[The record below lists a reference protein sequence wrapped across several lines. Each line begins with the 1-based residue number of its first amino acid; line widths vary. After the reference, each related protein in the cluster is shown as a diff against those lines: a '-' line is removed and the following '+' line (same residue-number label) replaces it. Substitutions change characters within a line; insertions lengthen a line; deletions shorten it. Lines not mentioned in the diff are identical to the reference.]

1 MTKTKNT
8 FNLLLTFFTI
18 IIFIMFIY
26 LYSLFNSLKNYNSY
40 KKSFNSL
47 IYLDQSLNS
56 FLDKKDRFVNFDFP
70 VNNINSFGK
79 ILDLLLQ
86 KNLKKEFGDDFY
98 ESVIGMSSAYE
109 KKVELIERFKSRQST
124 NLNSIH
130 YIYELNQEFIK
141 SNKVKDE
148 LKILINSTLFMLM
161 QNFID
166 LNDNKTY
173 ILKNIKL
180 IKKKNKKL
188 DLKSLEFL
196 YIHLKKIL
204 ENIDYIKKINIDA
217 KSLNIKL
224 KLEKI
229 NTQLINKHEEQLF
242 YQILISLFFFISII
256 VVTFMIYKENR
267 KSSKIKN
274 ELFAFK
280 YAVEKSD
287 NSVVLTDANRNILY
301 VNDNFEKKTGFLKS
315 EIEGLN
321 PRVLGSKQT
330 TDETHKELNE
340 KLDAGEKWEGELINK
355 RKDGTLFYEKASI
368 LPIIIDNELRNY
380 LAIKLDITKYIE
392 QSETIKLSSI
402 AFNNIQEGVLIC
414 DVDKTIITVN
424 EAFEVITGYRKEELI
439 GKKPNIFKSNM
450 HDKIYYERMWNE
462 LDEKGRWK
470 GKIYNKR
477 KNGEIVPIWLNIS
490 VVKDSNNKITKYV
503 AVHTNLKEIIDS
515 QEKANF
521 LAYHDSLT
529 KLPNRVKLEENLEYS
544 ISFAA
549 RNNSNLFVLFID
561 LDRFKNINDTLGHGV
576 GDKLLVIVANR
587 IRKVLRETDTLAR
600 MGGDEFIVVLDSSV
614 NKKSAG
620 YVCEKILD
628 VIKELITID
637 NNTLTTSGSIG
648 VAMYPD
654 DGKDITTLIK
664 NADTAM
670 YHAKKLG
677 KDTYQYYDKQLS
689 LDVHE
694 QLNIEQALKDVI
706 EKEELFLNYQ
716 AQYELKTK
724 KIIAFEALVRWE
736 HPQLGFISP
745 EKFIAIAELTGDIIE
760 IGKFIFETA
769 CRDFTEFKKINKE
782 LKYIAINISSIQFRD
797 KNFVNDIFY
806 IVSKL
811 GLDPQEIEI
820 EITERHIIE
829 FSENNMET
837 INNLREL
844 GFRFSIDDF
853 GTGYSSLSY
862 LTKLP
867 IDVIKVDKSFIDGT
881 PNDNN
886 NVQISKAIVALSKS
900 LGYKV
905 IAEGIEYIE
914 QEEYLKTLD
923 CELGQGFLFSKPLSF
938 DNAVAFLK
946 K

>member
-18 IIFIMFIY
+18 IIFIMFFY

-47 IYLDQSLNS
+47 IYIDQSLNT
-56 FLDKKDRFVNFDFP
+56 FLDKKDKFVNFDLP
-70 VNNINSFGK
+70 MNNINNFGK
-79 ILDLLLQ
+79 TLDLLLQ

-141 SNKVKDE
+141 SKKIKDE

-188 DLKSLEFL
+188 DLRSLEFL
-196 YIHLKKIL
+196 YIHLEKIL
-204 ENIDYIKKINIDA
+204 ENIDYMKKINIDA

-424 EAFEVITGYRKEELI
+424 EAFEVITGYKKEELI

-462 LDEKGRWK
+462 LNEKGRWK

-503 AVHTNLKEIIDS
+503 AVHTSLKEIIDS

-561 LDRFKNINDTLGHGV
+561 LDRFKNINDTLGHGI

-724 KIIAFEALVRWE
+724 KVIAFEALVRWE

-806 IVSKL
+806 IISKL

>member
-47 IYLDQSLNS
+47 IYIDQSLNT
-56 FLDKKDRFVNFDFP
+56 FLDKKDKFVNFDLP
-70 VNNINSFGK
+70 MNNINNFGK
-79 ILDLLLQ
+79 TLDLLLQ

-188 DLKSLEFL
+188 DLRSLEFL
-196 YIHLKKIL
+196 YIHLEKIL
-204 ENIDYIKKINIDA
+204 ENIDYMKKINIDA

-477 KNGEIVPIWLNIS
+477 KNGEIIPIWLNIS

-724 KIIAFEALVRWE
+724 KVIAFEALVRWE

-806 IVSKL
+806 IISKL

>member
-18 IIFIMFIY
+18 IIFIMFFY

-47 IYLDQSLNS
+47 IYIDQSLNT
-56 FLDKKDRFVNFDFP
+56 FLDKKDKFVNFDLP
-70 VNNINSFGK
+70 MNNINNFGK
-79 ILDLLLQ
+79 TLDLLLQ

-141 SNKVKDE
+141 SKKIKDE

-173 ILKNIKL
+173 ILKNIKI

-188 DLKSLEFL
+188 DLRSLEFL
-196 YIHLKKIL
+196 YIHLEKIL
-204 ENIDYIKKINIDA
+204 ENIDYMKKINIDA

-256 VVTFMIYKENR
+256 VVTFMIYRENR

-462 LDEKGRWK
+462 LNEKGRWK

-503 AVHTNLKEIIDS
+503 AVHTSLKEIIDS

-561 LDRFKNINDTLGHGV
+561 LDRFKNINDTLGHGI

-724 KIIAFEALVRWE
+724 KVIAFEALVRWE

-806 IVSKL
+806 IISKL
-811 GLDPQEIEI
+811 GLNPQEIEI

>member
-18 IIFIMFIY
+18 IIFIMFFY
-26 LYSLFNSLKNYNSY
+26 LYSLFNSMKNYNSY

-47 IYLDQSLNS
+47 IYIDQSLNS
-56 FLDKKDRFVNFDFP
+56 FLDKKDRFVNFDLL
-70 VNNINSFGK
+70 VNNVSNFEK

-98 ESVIGMSSAYE
+98 QRVVEISIAYE

-141 SNKVKDE
+141 SKKIKDE

-166 LNDNKTY
+166 LNNNKIY
-173 ILKNIKL
+173 IVKNIEL

-188 DLKSLEFL
+188 DLKSLNFL
-196 YIHLKKIL
+196 YIHLEKIL
-204 ENIDYIKKINIDA
+204 DNIDYINKINIEA
-217 KSLNIKL
+217 TNLNIKS

-229 NTQLINKHEEQLF
+229 NIQLMQKHEEQLS

-256 VVTFMIYKENR
+256 VVTFMIYREN
-267 KSSKIKN
+267 KKASKIKN

-287 NSVVLTDANRNILY
+287 NSIVLTDANRNILY
-301 VNDNFEKKTGFLKS
+301 VNDNFEKKTGFLKN

-321 PRVLGSKQT
+321 PRILGSKQT

-424 EAFEVITGYRKEELI
+424 EAFEIITGYKKEELI
-439 GKKPNIFKSNM
+439 GKKPNIFKSNI

-503 AVHTNLKEIIDS
+503 SVHTSLKEIIDS

-529 KLPNRVKLEENLEYS
+529 KLPNRVKLEENLQYS
-544 ISFAA
+544 ISFAS
-549 RNNSNLFVLFID
+549 RNKSNLFVLFID

-576 GDKLLVIVANR
+576 GDKLLVIVGNR
-587 IRKVLRETDTLAR
+587 IKKVLRDTDTLAR
-600 MGGDEFIVVLDSSV
+600 MGGDEFIVVLDSSIT
-614 NKKSAG
+614 KKSAG

-637 NNTLTTSGSIG
+637 NNTLSTSGSIG

-706 EKEELFLNYQ
+706 EKKELFLNYQ
-716 AQYELKTK
+716 AQYELKSK

-806 IVSKL
+806 ITSKL

-867 IDVIKVDKSFIDGT
+867 IDVIKVDKSFIDRT
-881 PNDNN
+881 PDDNN

-905 IAEGIEYIE
+905 IAEGIEYTE

-923 CELGQGFLFSKPLSF
+923 CELGQGFLFSKPISF
-938 DNAVAFLK
+938 DNAIAFLK

>member
-18 IIFIMFIY
+18 IIFIMFFY

-47 IYLDQSLNS
+47 IYIDQSLNT
-56 FLDKKDRFVNFDFP
+56 FLDKKDKFVNFDLP
-70 VNNINSFGK
+70 MNNINNFGK
-79 ILDLLLQ
+79 TLDLLLQ

-98 ESVIGMSSAYE
+98 ESVLGMSSAYE

-141 SNKVKDE
+141 SKKIKDE

-188 DLKSLEFL
+188 DLRSLEFL
-196 YIHLKKIL
+196 YIHLEKIL
-204 ENIDYIKKINIDA
+204 ENIDYMKKINIDA

-256 VVTFMIYKENR
+256 VVTFMIYRENR

-462 LDEKGRWK
+462 LNEKGRWK

-503 AVHTNLKEIIDS
+503 AVHTSLKEIIDS

-561 LDRFKNINDTLGHGV
+561 LDRFKNINDTLGHGI

-724 KIIAFEALVRWE
+724 KVIAFEALVRWE

-806 IVSKL
+806 IISKL

>member
-18 IIFIMFIY
+18 IIFIMFFY

-70 VNNINSFGK
+70 MNNINNFGK

-141 SNKVKDE
+141 SKKIKDE

-173 ILKNIKL
+173 ILKNIKI

-188 DLKSLEFL
+188 DLRSLEFL
-196 YIHLKKIL
+196 YIHLEKIL
-204 ENIDYIKKINIDA
+204 ENIDYMKKINIDA

-256 VVTFMIYKENR
+256 VVTFMIYRENR

-462 LDEKGRWK
+462 LNEKGRWK

-503 AVHTNLKEIIDS
+503 AVHTSLKEIIDS

-561 LDRFKNINDTLGHGV
+561 LDRFKNINDTLGHGI

-724 KIIAFEALVRWE
+724 KVIAFEALVRWE

-806 IVSKL
+806 IISKL